1 MATRNWKKDRAQERI
16 RGWVNQVGKVEIKEY
31 LRDTNLAGLGNG
43 VAYRID
49 GVHLYVDILNI
60 DEMLGITDFEGVRAH
75 SRTLRFL
82 DRHYRAV
89 RDILKDVDAIQV
101 DFHNQRLHAVF
112 AKPYGDETGRIH
124 KAVATAQL
132 IIDVLARTGE
142 NSDDPLPAAKV
153 RAGIDSGKAL
163 AVNNG
168 RRGNREPLFLGEP
181 ANLAAKRS
189 GGGAD
194 TGIYMTNTARAVVG
208 WSTVK
213 DEDKTALTEAQI
225 EQSEDVADLDV
236 TADDVV
242 EDWEE
247 GLANQP
253 LGSFEFMRHTP
264 PFADLDLETLTPSNS
279 RRQEST
285 SIYADID
292 GFTAYVSDRID
303 EDDSAKDVVRALH
316 VLRAELD
323 AVLHADFAGRKI
335 RFIGDCVHGVL
346 IEGTSQTTDDAETAK
361 SAMLCAAAMRSSFEE
376 AISILEEE
384 GIDTGDLGI
393 QIGLE
398 HGPTAIT
405 RLGYKGERI
414 RCCISR
420 AVLRSEDEQRRC
432 KSNETAIG
440 PTAYKFA
447 PEAFRTL
454 FGDSRIRADFD
465 YDEATDALAGKTT
478 SQKSTSASAHTATLP
493 STQPSRLGRSPVS
506 AAAAFTLPAQAAGPT
521 NPNKVPAGFA

>member
-1 MATRNWKKDRAQERI
+1 MASRNWKKDRAQERI
-16 RGWVNQVGKVEIKEY
+16 RGWVNQVSRVEIKEY
-31 LRDTNLAGLGNG
+31 LRDTNLTGLGNG

-60 DEMLGITDFEGVRAH
+60 DEMLGVTDSEGVRAH

-89 RDILKDVDAIQV
+89 RDILKDVEAIQV
-101 DFHNQRLHAVF
+101 DFHNQRLHAVV
-112 AKPYGDETGRIH
+112 AKPYGNEAGRIH

-132 IIDVLARTGE
+132 IVDVLARTGE
-142 NSDDPLPAAKV
+142 DSDDPLPAAKV

-189 GGGAD
+189 GGGTDA
-194 TGIYMTNTARAVVG
+194 GIYMTNTARAVVG
-208 WSTVK
+208 WSAVK
-213 DEDKTALTEAQI
+213 DEDKTALTETQI
-225 EQSEDVADLDV
+225 EQSENVADLQV

-247 GLANQP
+247 GIANQP
-253 LGSFEFMRHTP
+253 LGSFEFTRHTP
-264 PFADLDLETLTPSNS
+264 PFADLDLETLTPGNS

-361 SAMLCAAAMRSSFEE
+361 NAMLCAAAMRSSFEE
-376 AISILEEE
+376 AITILEEE

-432 KSNETAIG
+432 KGNETAIG
-440 PTAYKFA
+440 PTVCKYA

-454 FGDSRIRADFD
+454 FGDSRIRTDFD
-465 YDEATDALAGKTT
+465 HDEATDALAGRTS
-478 SQKSTSASAHTATLP
+478 SQKVTSSSALAATLP
-493 STQPSRLGRSPVS
+493 STQPSRLGRAPAS

>member
-1 MATRNWKKDRAQERI
+1 MTSRNWKRERAQERI
-16 RGWVNQVGKVEIKEY
+16 RGWFNQVSTVEIKEY
-31 LRDTNLAGLGNG
+31 LRDTNLTGIRSG

-49 GVHLYVDILNI
+49 GVHLYVDILNL
-60 DEMLGITDFEGVRAH
+60 DEMLGVTGSEGVRAH

-89 RDILKDVDAIQV
+89 RDILKGVDAIQV
-101 DFHNQRLHAVF
+101 DFHNQRLHAVI
-112 AKPYGDETGRIH
+112 AKPYGNETGRIH

-132 IIDVLARTGE
+132 IIDVLQRTGE
-142 NSDDPLPAAKV
+142 NSNDPLPAAKV

-194 TGIYMTNTARAVVG
+194 TGIYMTNTARSVVG
-208 WSTVK
+208 WNTVD
-213 DEDKTALTEAQI
+213 DEDKTALTKAQI
-225 EQSEDVADLDV
+225 EKSEDVADLHV
-236 TADDVV
+236 AADDVV
-242 EDWEE
+242 MDWEE
-247 GLANQP
+247 GLSNQP
-253 LGSFEFMRHTP
+253 LGSFEFKRHTP
-264 PFADLDLETLTPSNS
+264 PFADLDLETLTPGNS
-279 RRQEST
+279 RRQDST

-303 EDDSAKDVVRALH
+303 TDDSAKDVVRALH

-323 AVLHADFAGRKI
+323 AVLHADFSGRKI
-335 RFIGDCVHGVL
+335 RFIGDCIHGVL
-346 IEGTSQTTDDAETAK
+346 IEGTSHTTDDAVTTK
-361 SAMLCAAAMRSSFEE
+361 NAMLCAAALRSSFGE
-376 AISILEEE
+376 AIAVLKEK
-384 GIDTGDLGI
+384 GIDAGELGI

-405 RLGYKGERI
+405 RLGYKGERT

-420 AVLRSEDEQRRC
+420 AVLRAEDEQRRC
-432 KSNETAIG
+432 KGNETAIG
-440 PTAYKFA
+440 PTTYNCA
-447 PEAFRTL
+447 PEAFRIL
-454 FGDSRIRADFD
+454 FSGSRIRSDFD
-465 YDEATDALAGKTT
+465 YDEAVDALADEAD
-478 SQKSTSASAHTATLP
+478 SQKATSASALATTLP
-493 STQPSRLGRSPVS
+493 SIQPDRLGRTAAS
-506 AAAAFTLPAQAAGPT
+506 ATATFTLPAQAAGPT

>member
-1 MATRNWKKDRAQERI
+1 
-16 RGWVNQVGKVEIKEY
+16 
-31 LRDTNLAGLGNG
+31 
-43 VAYRID
+43 
-49 GVHLYVDILNI
+49 
-60 DEMLGITDFEGVRAH
+60 
-75 SRTLRFL
+75 
-82 DRHYRAV
+82 
-89 RDILKDVDAIQV
+89 
-101 DFHNQRLHAVF
+101 
-112 AKPYGDETGRIH
+112 
-124 KAVATAQL
+124 
-132 IIDVLARTGE
+132 
-142 NSDDPLPAAKV
+142 
-153 RAGIDSGKAL
+153 
-163 AVNNG
+163 
-168 RRGNREPLFLGEP
+168 
-181 ANLAAKRS
+181 
-189 GGGAD
+189 
-194 TGIYMTNTARAVVG
+194 MT
-208 WSTVK
+208 K
-213 DEDKTALTEAQI
+213 AQI
-225 EQSEDVADLDV
+225 GQSEDVADLEV

-242 EDWEE
+242 EDWED

-253 LGSFEFMRHTP
+253 LGLFEFTRHTP
-264 PFADLDLETLTPSNS
+264 PFADLDVETLTPGNS

-361 SAMLCAAAMRSSFEE
+361 NAMLCAAAMRSSFEE
-376 AISILEEE
+376 AITILEEE

-405 RLGYKGERI
+405 RLGYKGQRI

-432 KSNETAIG
+432 KGNETAIG
-440 PTAYKFA
+440 PTTYKYA

-465 YDEATDALAGKTT
+465 YDEATNALAGKTT
-478 SQKSTSASAHTATLP
+478 SQKATSASAHAATLP
-493 STQPSRLGRSPVS
+493 STQPSRLGRAPAS

>member
-1 MATRNWKKDRAQERI
+1 MASKNWKKDRAQERI
-16 RGWVNQVGKVEIKEY
+16 RGWVNQVSKVEIKEY
-31 LRDTNLAGLGNG
+31 QRDTNLTGLGNG

-60 DEMLGITDFEGVRAH
+60 DEMLGVTDFEGVKAH

-112 AKPYGDETGRIH
+112 AKPYGSEAGRIH

-132 IIDVLARTGE
+132 VIDVLARTGE
-142 NSDDPLPAAKV
+142 NGDEPLPAAKV

-189 GGGAD
+189 GGGTE

-208 WSTVK
+208 WSAVK
-213 DEDKTALTEAQI
+213 DEDKSRLTNTQVE
-225 EQSEDVADLDV
+225 ESEDDANLEV
-236 TADDVV
+236 TADEVV
-242 EDWEE
+242 KDWEE

-253 LGSFEFMRHTP
+253 LGSFEFTRHTP
-264 PFADLDLETLTPSNS
+264 PFADLDLETLTPGNS

-303 EDDSAKDVVRALH
+303 EDASAKAVVRALH

-323 AVLHADFAGRKI
+323 AVLHSDFGGRKI

-346 IEGTSQTTDDAETAK
+346 IEGTSQVTDDTETAK
-361 SAMLCAAAMRSSFEE
+361 NGMLCAAAMRSSFEE
-376 AISILEEE
+376 AIKILEEE

-414 RCCISR
+414 RCCVSR
-420 AVLRSEDEQRRC
+420 AVLRSEAEQRLC
-432 KSNETAIG
+432 KGNETAIG
-440 PTAYKFA
+440 PTTYKYA

-465 YDEATDALAGKTT
+465 YDEANNALAGRTAEKT
-478 SQKSTSASAHTATLP
+478 SSASAHSATLP
-493 STQPSRLGRSPVS
+493 SNQPSRLGRVPVS

-521 NPNKVPAGFA
+521 NPNKTPAGFA

>member
-1 MATRNWKKDRAQERI
+1 MASRYWKKDRAQERI
-16 RGWVNQVGKVEIKEY
+16 RGWLDQVHQVEIKEY
-31 LRDTNLAGLGNG
+31 VRDIDLTGLGNG
-43 VAYRID
+43 VAYRVD
-49 GVHLYVDILNI
+49 GVHLYVDILNL
-60 DEMLGITDFEGVRAH
+60 DEMLGVTDAEGIRAH

-101 DFHNQRLHAVF
+101 DFHNQRLHAVV
-112 AKPYGDETGRIH
+112 AKPYGDESGRIH

-142 NSDDPLPAAKV
+142 DSDDPLPAAKV

-189 GGGAD
+189 GGGNEA
-194 TGIYMTNTARAVVG
+194 GIYVTNTARSVVG
-208 WSTVK
+208 WSK
-213 DEDKTALTEAQI
+213 IADEDKTALTKAQI
-225 EQSEDVADLDV
+225 EESEETADLEV

-253 LGSFEFMRHTP
+253 LGSFVFTRHTP
-264 PFADLDLETLTPSNS
+264 PFADLDLEELTPGNS

-292 GFTAYVSDRID
+292 GFTDYVSDRID
-303 EDDSAKDVVRALH
+303 DDESAKDVVRTLH

-323 AVLHADFAGRKI
+323 AVLHSDFAGRKI
-335 RFIGDCVHGVL
+335 RFIGDCVNGVL
-346 IEGTSQTTDDAETAK
+346 IEGTALTTDDAETAK
-361 SAMLCAAAMRSSFEE
+361 NAMLCAAAMRSSFEE
-376 AISILEEE
+376 AISILEDED
-384 GIDTGDLGI
+384 IDAGDLGI

-405 RLGYKGERI
+405 RLGVKGERI

-420 AVLRSEDEQRRC
+420 AVLRSEDEQCRC
-432 KSNETAIG
+432 KGNETAIG
-440 PTAYKFA
+440 PTIYKNA
-447 PEAFRTL
+447 PKAFQTL
-454 FGDSRIRADFD
+454 FEKDRIRADFD
-465 YDEATDALAGKTT
+465 YDEATDALAGKSDT
-478 SQKSTSASAHTATLP
+478 QVSAQAATLLP
-493 STQPSRLGRSPVS
+493 PTQPNRLGRVPAS
-506 AAAAFTLPAQAAGPT
+506 AAAAFTLPSQAAGPT